1 MSNKRKD
8 FYMFQQYQLELEQ
21 ECPYGFNEEED
32 KQTLVDICES
42 SVTDYNRELI
52 ARAFDLCLMAHRHVK
67 RASGIP
73 YYTHPL
79 KVAIS
84 LIKEFGYADNDT
96 IAAALLHDVVE
107 DSDDYSLEYIREQFG
122 ENVAKIVDGVTKI
135 KGIKT
140 RKLDKAATYAKLFET
155 LVEDVR
161 VMLIKLSDRLDN
173 MRTLTH
179 LPMIKQQAIA
189 DETLNFYT
197 PFAQRLGLI
206 KIKRPLEILSFYF
219 KDPDAY
225 ENIRIELDKKR
236 MELIKYIQKFHDSIS
251 QNLSKKDIPHIITIE
266 HKHPYEI
273 YKKAKEKNVKVS
285 EIEDFYSMVVVLRTE
300 DITECYKAYGVI
312 ANIFGPVSSLVD
324 YIARPKINFYR
335 ALHSTHFGP
344 DRRLVDVIIRTEE
357 MDQIAEGGIAA
368 IYKIKEGHSAFSNGN
383 EDMHRFQEDDV
394 NNWLRWMKDIIQD
407 GDEDAIQK
415 IWGSI
420 RMNQYEKEITVYS
433 ANMDLRLPKGACPID
448 LAFSISDELGL
459 HCISCKV
466 NGEIK
471 ALNYEL
477 KHHDQVEIITSPNS
491 IPLPEWQNWV
501 ITHKA
506 IVKLYDYFK
515 AEDEHVKIKAEDET
529 EPKII
534 KFRIVGQDRSGML
547 KEITEAIGQI
557 NIMRINLSLNNNAS
571 FEGAFTLIIPDNMNP
586 NLIYT
591 KLISIK
597 GVKIV
602 EQLPED
608 EILI

>member
-8 FYMFQQYQLELEQ
+8 FYMFQQYQPELEQ

-32 KQTLVDICES
+32 KLTLLNICQS
-42 SVTDYNRELI
+42 SVTDYNQELI

-73 YYTHPL
+73 YYTHPM

-122 ENVAKIVDGVTKI
+122 DSVAKIVDGVTKI

-368 IYKIKEGHSAFSNGN
+368 IYKIKEGHSAFSSGN

-407 GDEDAIQK
+407 GYEDAIQK

-420 RMNQYEKEITVYS
+420 RMNQYEKELTVYS
-433 ANMDLRLPKGACPID
+433 ANNDLRLPKGACPID

-471 ALNYEL
+471 GLNYEL
-477 KHHDQVEIITSPNS
+477 RHHDRVEIITSPNS

-515 AEDEHVKIKAEDET
+515 AEEEHTTVET
-529 EPKII
+529 EAEIEPQII

-557 NIMRINLSLNNNAS
+557 NIMRINLSLNNNAL
-571 FEGAFTLIIPDNMNP
+571 FEGAFTLIIPDKMNP
-586 NLIYT
+586 NLIYS